1 LCVLGHG
8 RAASELGHNTPPKS
22 LMENLAEGDIS
33 PDFAVLSYDD
43 TTAYEEQVPPSNDPA
58 PSSLAG
64 RIGSTKV
71 YLLSESIPRV
81 GKVGSMSL
89 EAYAQRPDMRVII

>member
-1 LCVLGHG
+1 
-8 RAASELGHNTPPKS
+8 
-22 LMENLAEGDIS
+22 MENVPESDIS

-43 TTAYEEQVPPSNDPA
+43 TTAYEEQVPAHPSDDPA
-58 PSSLAG
+58 RPSLAG

-89 EAYAQRPDMRVII
+89 EVYAQRPDVRVMI

>member
-1 LCVLGHG
+1 
-8 RAASELGHNTPPKS
+8 
-22 LMENLAEGDIS
+22 MENLDIS

-43 TTAYEEQVPPSNDPA
+43 TTAYEEQVPQPSSDPA

-89 EAYAQRPDMRVII
+89 EVYAQRPDVRVII